1 MLNSEENNAY
11 LAFLR
16 YCLDPDNV
24 DMPGDAKSIDWR
36 IMMLW
41 AERQSIVGVLFN
53 GIQKADKSLKIP
65 KEVLFEWIGY
75 VNQIEGQNRLLNKR
89 CIELTEHLGQN
100 GFDSCIL
107 KGQGNALMYPNPLLR
122 MPGDIDVWVM
132 PKSDVRC
139 KKEDVKRVIWFARE
153 KNPGAKACYHHV
165 DYGEF
170 NGVEVELHYR
180 PSFMFNPLHNFRLQ
194 KWFRSH
200 TESTEITEL
209 PNGVGCISVP
219 SWEFNIVFQLSHVY
233 NHILHEGIGLRQI
246 IDYYYLLKSNTN
258 RTNDTN
264 YFEILQYL
272 GLEKIAGA
280 MMWMLHEKLGLEEE
294 YLIAPM
300 DKKRGKYVLNEILR
314 GGNFGYY
321 DENNKKAD
329 SPFKKNIQRL
339 KRDIRMMRYFPS
351 ECLWEPIFRVYHFFW
366 RLRYN

>member
-1 MLNSEENNAY
+1 ME
-11 LAFLR
+11 
-16 YCLDPDNV
+16 D
-24 DMPGDAKSIDWR
+24 
-36 IMMLW
+36 
-41 AERQSIVGVLFN
+41 VLFELVQVSLGTLECLSRDPN
-53 GIQKADKSLKIP
+53 EQEWKCLSALCQKQAISGVVFQALEGLSAYGQKPPLT
-65 KEVLFEWIGY
+65 VLYEWIGY
-75 VNQIEGQNRLLNKR
+75 VQTIETRNRVVNKR
-89 CIELTEHLGQN
+89 CVEISQEFAN
-100 GFDSCIL
+100 DGFKICVL
-107 KGQGNALMYPNPLLR
+107 KGQGNAVLYPKPLLR
-122 MPGDIDVWVM
+122 TPGDIDLWVK
-132 PKSDVRC
+132 PEVRGR
-139 KKEDVKRVIWFARE
+139 KFEVRDLINYVKRR
-153 KNPGAKACYHHV
+153 NPEGRVLYHHV
-165 DYGEF
+165 DMGYF
-170 NGVEVELHYR
+170 KDVEVEVHFR
-180 PSFMFNPLHNFRLQ
+180 PTFMFNLVHNYRIQ
-194 KWFRSH
+194 RWFCKMADGGCLMA
-200 TESTEITEL
+200 EL
-209 PNGVGCISVP
+209 PEGGGTIKVP
-219 SWEFNIVFQLSHVY
+219 DKEFNIIFQLSHVY
-233 NHILHEGIGLRQI
+233 NHLLHEGIGLRQI

>member
-1 MLNSEENNAY
+1 MY
-11 LAFLR
+11 LSFLR
-16 YCLDPDNV
+16 YCLDSNSNNLVLEDV
-24 DMPGDAKSIDWR
+24 KSIDWQT
-36 IMMLW
+36 MLSW
-41 AERQSIVGVLFN
+41 AERQAIVGVIFN

-65 KEVLFEWIGY
+65 TEVLFKWIGY
-75 VNQIEGQNRLLNKR
+75 ANLIEGNNRLLNKR
-89 CIELTEHLGQN
+89 CVELTEFLGQY

-107 KGQGNALMYPNPLLR
+107 KGQGNALMYPNPLWR
-122 MPGDIDVWVM
+122 ASGDIDVYVSQ
-132 PKSDVRC
+132 KSLKTQKDVIKAVIRLARL
-139 KKEDVKRVIWFARE
+139 KEPR
-153 KNPGAKACYHHV
+153 AKACYHHV
-165 DYGEF
+165 DYGNF
-170 NGVEVELHYR
+170 NGVEVEMHYR
-180 PSFMFNPLHNFRLQ
+180 PSFMFNPVHNYRLQ
-194 KWFRSH
+194 RWFCKMAVGGCLMA
-200 TESTEITEL
+200 EL
-209 PNGVGCISVP
+209 PEGGGTIKVP
-219 SWEFNIVFQLSHVY
+219 DKEFNIIFQLSHVY
-233 NHILHEGIGLRQI
+233 NHLLHEGIGLRQI